1 MSVAELQKKLIE
13 KISITNDAV
22 LLEEI
27 FNFIGADED
36 TAAFYTLSESQ
47 LAKVEA
53 SQKQIADGNFITNEQ
68 VNNEIDQWLA
78 K

>member
-13 KISITNDAV
+13 KISKTNDVV
-22 LLEEI
+22 LLEDI

-36 TAAFYTLSESQ
+36 TTAFYNLSESQ
-47 LAKVEA
+47 LAAVEL
-53 SQKQIADGNFITNEQ
+53 SQKQIAGGNYFTNQQ

>member
-13 KISITNDAV
+13 KISKTNDVV
-22 LLEEI
+22 LLEDI
-27 FNFIGADED
+27 FNFMGGNED
-36 TAAFYTLSESQ
+36 TKAFYNLSESQ
-47 LAKVEA
+47 LAAVDL
-53 SQKQIADGNFITNEQ
+53 SQKQIAAGNYFTNQE

>member
-1 MSVAELQKKLIE
+1 MSVAELQKKLIA
-13 KISITNDAV
+13 KINETNDVV

-36 TAAFYTLSESQ
+36 TASFYKLSESQ
-47 LAKVEA
+47 LAAVEA
-53 SQKQIADGNFITNEQ
+53 SQKQICEGNFFTNEQ
-68 VNNEIDQWLA
+68 VNNEIDEWLA

>member
-1 MSVAELQKKLIE
+1 MSVAELQKKLIA
-13 KISITNDAV
+13 KISETNDAV

-27 FNFIGADED
+27 FNFMGADEE
-36 TAAFYTLSESQ
+36 TAAFYKLSESQ
-47 LAKVEA
+47 LATVEA
-53 SQKQIADGNFITNEQ
+53 SQKQIADGNFFTNEQ